1 MAVHPT
7 GFVFDDKTTEE
18 FGLILCS
25 FDSGYEDGVA
35 GSEIEFTKTSNPVR
49 KRWYKTGN
57 ATYQSPL
64 EFSVQVAKPSFEEFD
79 TYELAAIQ
87 RWLIRQ
93 DGYKDF
99 QFIQKDYDNVH
110 FNVMVNKMEYVG
122 TGIVRGITI
131 NFVCDSPF
139 GYGHLEKFKYSASGN
154 TLVFKIIDMSD
165 EIGYIYP
172 DVTIEILQNCNLSI
186 HNSIENRT
194 FTVKNCIKNEVITI
208 DGKTLQMSTTAIS
221 HNLYND
227 SNYIFPRIANKY
239 YERTNIFTING
250 KCNITMSYRPIRKV
264 GV

>member
-7 GFVFDDKTTEE
+7 GFVFDDRTTED
-18 FGLILCS
+18 FNLILCS

-35 GSEIEFTKTSNPVR
+35 GSEIEFTTTSNPVR

-64 EFSVQVAKPSFEEFD
+64 EFNIQVAKPDFAEFD
-79 TYELAAIQ
+79 AYELSAIQ

-99 QFIQKDYDNVH
+99 QFIQADYDNVH
-110 FNVMVNKMEYVG
+110 FNVMINKIEYIG
-122 TGIVRGITI
+122 TGVVKGLDISC
-131 NFVCDSPF
+131 VCDAPF
-139 GYGHLEKFKYSASGN
+139 GYGHIVKNIFEVTN
-154 TLVFKIIDMSD
+154 TQSFKIIDLSD

-172 DVTIEILQNCNLSI
+172 DMEIEILNNCDLSI

-194 FTVKNCIKNEVITI
+194 FQIKNCIQNEVITI
-208 DGKTLQMSTTAIS
+208 DGNTLQMTTTAIN
-221 HNLYND
+221 HKLYND
-227 SNYIFPRIANKY
+227 SNYIFPRIANKH
-239 YERTNIFTING
+239 YERTNILTITG
-250 KCNITMSYRPIRKV
+250 DCKITMTYRPIRKV